1 MVPMMIIL
9 ILMMMIG
16 LLQLVHLRIAMMP
29 KFGMTSYVKDVNWM
43 MTTYVKDDD
52 SDRTYISRMTNIIL
66 TDYYLLAKSSPKQ
79 LAQYGL
85 SSLKVCDDIS
95 S

>member
-16 LLQLVHLRIAMMP
+16 LLQLVHLRIVMMP

-52 SDRTYISRMTNIIL
+52 SDRTYVKDDKSYFDR
-66 TDYYLLAKSSPKQ
+66 LLPFGKE
-79 LAQYGL
+79 L
-85 SSLKVCDDIS
+85 SKAIGTIWLVLPESL
-95 S
+95 